1 MAWKWNRRT
10 HPRYNG
16 SGGNFGR
23 CLELFSTYIYYATY
37 HTPTTVHLSNY
48 MPGVFT
54 RVQTKYSQ
62 TTPNQFECENVDL
75 KRFPSTTHSVMFL
88 MGKSILWLPPRTR
101 TATQQP
107 TMEGV
112 RRCAIFDDLRAAQ
125 RESPVRSFAQ
135 QGGLIHLHGIPLN
148 VAEKSNEA
156 RTQVVHYSSA
166 ESGTHTRWPFYNTVL
181 GDRLETGTHPES
193 QPHGTC
199 AAQSQRAHANGTAN
213 KFPIKAVPLRLHTI

>member
-1 MAWKWNRRT
+1 MAAAEDQQWRV
-10 HPRYNG
+10 
-16 SGGNFGR
+16 
-23 CLELFSTYIYYATY
+23 YAAVPYLTIC
-37 HTPTTVHLSNY
+37 
-48 MPGVFT
+48 G
-54 RVQTKYSQ
+54 Q
-62 TTPNQFECENVDL
+62 PN
-75 KRFPSTTHSVMFL
+75 
-88 MGKSILWLPPRTR
+88 
-101 TATQQP
+101 
-107 TMEGV
+107 
-112 RRCAIFDDLRAAQ
+112 
-125 RESPVRSFAQ
+125 ESRPFVRSFAQ

>member
-1 MAWKWNRRT
+1 MSLKPAQRAKTKGASSRYVGRLGRNTHTHTLRWCPKELFNSISLTFSQSKQMKSMAWKWNRRT

-54 RVQTKYSQ
+54 RVQTKNSQ

-88 MGKSILWLPPRTR
+88 MGKSILWLPLRTR

-125 RESPVRSFAQ
+125 RESPVRSFVRPA
-135 QGGLIHLHGIPLN
+135 GWI
-148 VAEKSNEA
+148 
-156 RTQVVHYSSA
+156 
-166 ESGTHTRWPFYNTVL
+166 NTSPWNPTKC
-181 GDRLETGTHPES
+181 R
-193 QPHGTC
+193 
-199 AAQSQRAHANGTAN
+199 
-213 KFPIKAVPLRLHTI
+213 